1 ASERWRKLVRRSH
14 GLGNPTNRRY
24 LEVCVFSHLASDLR
38 SGDMCIE
45 GAGTF
50 ADYRDQLLPWSECE
64 ALLADYC
71 DRISIPST
79 ADSFVDH

>member
-1 ASERWRKLVRRSH
+1 
-14 GLGNPTNRRY
+14 Y

-79 ADSFVDH
+79 ADSFVDHLKNLLADTSSQVDNEFPN